1 MINLLP
7 PQQKEEILEQ
17 QRLRLILVLGIVFL
31 SFFLSLFLVLFL
43 VKSYISSDLETEKI
57 NTEERRKEIALNQ
70 NLEKEITEANVLLS
84 DLSSFYEKN
93 LDLTKVLEKINTIL
107 PSGIY
112 LTSYNLGFTKREKE
126 ETVNVSLSGYCKNRD
141 TLVKFKENLEGEEN
155 FTEVNFSTESWVK
168 PSKFMVNF
176 RLE

>member
-17 QRLRLILVLGIVFL
+17 QHLRLILILGIVFL

-43 VKSYISSDLETEKI
+43 VKSYILSDLETEKI
-57 NTEERRKEIALNQ
+57 NTEERRKEITLNQ
-70 NLEKEITEANVLLS
+70 DLEKEITEANVLLS
-84 DLSSFYEKN
+84 DLSSFYKRN

-107 PSGIY
+107 PSGTY
-112 LTSYNLGFTKREKE
+112 LTSYSLGFSKREKE
-126 ETVNVSLSGYCKNRD
+126 EIVNISLSGYCENRD

-155 FTEVNFSTESWVK
+155 FTEVNFSAESWVK
-168 PSKFMVNF
+168 PSEFMVNF

>member
-7 PQQKEEILEQ
+7 SQQKEEILKQ
-17 QRLRLILVLGIVFL
+17 QRLRLILILGIVFL
-31 SFFLSLFLVLFL
+31 SFFISLFLVLFL

-57 NTEERRKEIALNQ
+57 NTEERRKEIILNRD
-70 NLEKEITEANVLLS
+70 LEKEITEANALLS

-107 PSGIY
+107 PSGTY
-112 LTSYNLGFTKREKE
+112 LTSYNLGFSKREKE
-126 ETVNVSLSGYCKNRD
+126 ETVNISLSGYCKDRD
-141 TLVKFKENLEGEEN
+141 TLVKFKENLEGEES
-155 FTEVNFSTESWVK
+155 FTEVNFSAESWVK
-168 PSKFMVNF
+168 PSEFMVNF